1 MISSHGDTNSRS
13 TCWLLFPPS
22 MELAW
27 VPTGPQSSRT
37 LKRPSRTGILC
48 SALMM
53 SPYVFFFLFFIILW
67 NHWQPHSGALEH
79 PAIAAVINYTF
90 GLKEL
95 HPALRMPCEDWRLK
109 LESLSVQM
117 FAYALTMVSNQ
128 LCWSTSIP
136 HWTWIQVK
144 YILNQ
149 YKTGAIAKPVQEF
162 SHSEYANDWQKLYN
176 VFNQWSKKVDCIA
189 DWQRISKD
197 SGTRAV

>member
-13 TCWLLFPPS
+13 TCWPPFPPS

-37 LKRPSRTGILC
+37 LKRPSRTGISC

-67 NHWQPHSGALEH
+67 NHWQPCSGALEH

-90 GLKEL
+90 RLKEL
-95 HPALRMPCEDWRLK
+95 CPALGMPCEDLRSK
-109 LESLSVQM
+109 LESLSVQT
-117 FAYALTMVSNQ
+117 FVYTLTMVSNQ

-136 HWTWIQVK
+136 HWTLDSDQIHTEPIQDWSNCQTCSG
-144 YILNQ
+144 ILPLQ
-149 YKTGAIAKPVQEF
+149 I
-162 SHSEYANDWQKLYN
+162 
-176 VFNQWSKKVDCIA
+176 C
-189 DWQRISKD
+189 
-197 SGTRAV
+197 